1 MPELVR
7 LVSQGKPMIRRYD
20 LAVLVDRAEDHEIGA
35 NAQRAD
41 FGYFERSKATRVSK
55 LRLIGDVLA
64 AKDNDR
70 MLLKGRTRQLV
81 RGVVRR
87 DLGERYPA
95 QFSSKARTQRDDVHR
110 RPPFGVCSTL
120 PSNRLVWRFAFA
132 TAATDPAELTP
143 RHRRCPRFSDRDRDP
158 PRRRALAR
166 AAHAA
171 APAGRS
177 SPRGSAARSKSCSPR
192 RSAGRTPASWSR
204 ASSTRSDPRSAPRT
218 QESLA
223 RCASSARPDAGSR
236 AARTPRSWD

>member
-1 MPELVR
+1 MVVVVPGEGILELLAQRWIESLPGKAGRDVFGLTAPRRDDACRQYRGERRHGFEGAVGMPELVR
-7 LVSQGKPMIRRYD
+7 LVAQGKPVIRRHD

-55 LRLIGDVLA
+55 LRLIGDVLV

-70 MLLKGRTRQLV
+70 MLLKGRTRHPV

-95 QFSSKARTQRDDVHR
+95 QLSSKARTQRHDVHR

-120 PSNRLVWRFAFA
+120 PPNRLVWRFAFA

-143 RHRRCPRFSDRDRDP
+143 HRRRCPRFSDRDRDP
-158 PRRRALAR
+158 RRRRALAR

-171 APAGRS
+171 VPAGRS
-177 SPRGSAARSKSCSPR
+177 FPRGSAAR
-192 RSAGRTPASWSR
+192 
-204 ASSTRSDPRSAPRT
+204 
-218 QESLA
+218 
-223 RCASSARPDAGSR
+223 
-236 AARTPRSWD
+236 